1 MTYFI
6 PLDHILTNLTKCYS
20 MFFKTYHFKDYVQ
33 EQPLWKDAEYGVIV
47 CLQFK
52 ETKKK
57 PHTWEEKK
65 PYLD

>member
-1 MTYFI
+1 
-6 PLDHILTNLTKCYS
+6 

-47 CLQFK
+47 PYNLRKQ
-52 ETKKK
+52 KKK

-65 PYLD
+65 PYLDQNKNIKVLWPKLV